1 MGFSRQTYWNGLPLL
16 SPGDLCNPGI
26 ETAFPALALG
36 FFSTEPPEKPAPK
49 DNPPHLM
56 IHILN
61 CSVSLWN
68 VPLFCVCTLCLKLCD
83 QSKKII
89 SLYLCFLII
98 SGINTPSTGSCE
110 DLFDN
115 NSFSH
120 LVTGVALYPVSVS
133 NYYYM
138 LCISIHIV
146 ICLFCFWLFIF
157 YFYFLQVST
166 LYFKFYVLC
175 LLPLC
180 NRCLLFHDGQ
190 SLQLI

>member
-1 MGFSRQTYWNGLPLL
+1 MCLLVAQSCPTLCDPRNCTRQAPLPMGFSRQTYWNGLPLP
-16 SPGDLCNPGI
+16 STGDLPNPGI
-26 ETAFPALALG
+26 ETASPALACG
-36 FFSTEPPEKPAPK
+36 FFPTEPP
-49 DNPPHLM
+49 PHLT
-56 IHILN
+56 IYSLN

-68 VPLFCVCTLCLKLCD
+68 VPLFCVCTLRLKLCD
-83 QSKKII
+83 QSKKVI

-146 ICLFCFWLFIF
+146 FCLFCFWLFILF
-157 YFYFLQVST
+157 AS
-166 LYFKFYVLC
+166 KHSVL
-175 LLPLC
+175 
-180 NRCLLFHDGQ
+180 
-190 SLQLI
+190 